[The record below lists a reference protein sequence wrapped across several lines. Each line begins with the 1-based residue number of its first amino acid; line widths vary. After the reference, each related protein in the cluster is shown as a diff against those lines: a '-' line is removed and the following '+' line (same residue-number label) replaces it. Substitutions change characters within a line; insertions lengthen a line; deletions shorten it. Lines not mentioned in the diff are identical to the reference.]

1 LAFENFEEV
10 VEIGVDMKGE
20 VKNPAHGGSKG
31 FGVEGVGALGVQK
44 DGFNRECCSASDES
58 TEISGFG
65 DFIEDEDAIPFSIG
79 RFIRFS
85 VVSDGDEFLG
95 AGVFGEEVDSSFFEG
110 VGRPRKRGR
119 KFLARGV
126 GFGEKAFYGP
136 AGFEE
141 FLEEAST
148 FDEKELIF
156 VAIFFLFEGA
166 IALKLGGGEFFH
178 KKINQKINF

>member
-1 LAFENFEEV
+1 MEARRDLGWKGSVHWGFRKTASIENAVALRMRVPRFPGS
-10 VEIGVDMKGE
+10 EI
-20 VKNPAHGGSKG
+20 
-31 FGVEGVGALGVQK
+31 
-44 DGFNRECCSASDES
+44 
-58 TEISGFG
+58 
-65 DFIEDEDAIPFSIG
+65 FIEDEDAIPFSIG